1 MNNDI
6 MQYKKLLRQLVTQC
20 NDYEW
25 IRLAFIFLSRLM
37 DKKLA
42 WRDGAYVLVDEKG
55 SDAHE

>member
-6 MQYKKLLRQLVTQC
+6 MHYKKLLRQLVTQC
-20 NDYEW
+20 NDYKW
-25 IRLAFIFLSRLM
+25 IRLTCIFLSRLM